1 MASITLTEAALLSE
15 DMLISGIITNIVTV
29 NPFFEILP
37 FEGVEGTAITYNREN
52 NLGKAQWLGVGGEIT
67 TGKDA
72 TTFTKIS
79 ESLTTLIG
87 DAEVSGF
94 IQATQSNVNDQKA
107 AQIAGKAKSLGRQY
121 QDKMITG
128 DVVAGSNTANEIN
141 GLLKLVTADQ
151 TITTDNVNGGPLT
164 FDLID
169 QLIDKVL
176 DKDGELDYIMM
187 HSRTLR
193 KYFSLLRALGG
204 AGISETMA
212 LPSGKTIPTYRGIP
226 LFQNNWIPIDQV
238 KGTGADKS
246 ESCTSMFAG
255 TIDDGTHKHGI
266 AGLTAMRE
274 SGIVINDI
282 GESHTRDESITRVKW
297 YNGLALFNTLGLA
310 MVKGLTT

>member
-52 NLGKAQWLGVGGEIT
+52 SLGKAQWLGVGGEIVE
-67 TGKDA
+67 GKQA

-128 DVVAGSNTANEIN
+128 DVVAGTNTANEIN

-151 TITTDNVNGGPLT
+151 TIRTTTTANGGPLT
-164 FDLID
+164 FDLMD

-204 AGISETMA
+204 AGINETMA
-212 LPSGKTIPTYRGIP
+212 LPSGRTIPSYRGIP
-226 LFQNNWIPIDQV
+226 LFQNNWIPITQNNV
-238 KGTGADKS
+238 TGDNGK
-246 ESCTSMFAG
+246 CTSMFAG

-266 AGLTAMRE
+266 AGLTAMKE
-274 SGIVINDI
+274 SGIVITDI
-282 GESHTRDESITRVKW
+282 GESHTKDETITRVKW

-310 MVKGLTT
+310 MVKGLNT